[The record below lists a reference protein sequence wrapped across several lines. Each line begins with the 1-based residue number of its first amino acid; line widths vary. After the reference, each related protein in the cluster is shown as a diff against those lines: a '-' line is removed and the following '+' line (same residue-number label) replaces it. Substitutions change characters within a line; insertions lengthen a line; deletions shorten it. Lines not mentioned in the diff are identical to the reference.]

1 MDTSEKSPVDEIVPD
16 TVIPHGNLPPLRYR
30 EMPKP
35 ILLRRMVGPSIILAG
50 LSLGSGEFIL
60 WPYITYQSQFI
71 FFWACLL
78 GVTTQYF
85 INMEV
90 TRWTLATGESAI
102 TGFARLSRHWV
113 WIFLVANTIP
123 YVIPAWATGAAELF
137 IWLVWT
143 PETVLLADGSSQIIS
158 AGTPY
163 LATLAILGMVGCGIL
178 LTTGPVVYKTIEAT
192 QFILV
197 LLALI
202 LVLVVGVLVI
212 RPDAVATLV
221 QQTATFGAPTFIPL
235 GSDFPNLDEVLVLGA
250 LAFAGCGGTLNLG
263 QSNYIKDKGF
273 GMGAHVG
280 RITSPISGQEEA
292 VSEIGYHFPH
302 TPENMTRWNTWWT
315 RASREQFI
323 SFFLTCIFCLVVLT
337 LISYSLF
344 YDSAGV
350 LREGMGE
357 YGKGLA
363 FIYAEAEQLRATV
376 GAAGPLLFLVMGIV
390 ILFTTEL
397 AVLDATSRISS
408 DIVKVNWLMNH
419 KWWTESRLYF
429 AFLWG
434 EIAVGSLV
442 LLIGVEQF
450 QASTLGLFKMTASL
464 NGGIMCVYSATLL
477 WINRRLL
484 PGPLRMTPV
493 RTVIMVWSVAFFGSF
508 AIWAAWNALTELF

>member
-1 MDTSEKSPVDEIVPD
+1 MVNSQTSQVDELVPD
-16 TVIPHGNLPPLRYR
+16 TVIPHGTLPPLRYR
-30 EMPKP
+30 DMPKP
-35 ILLRRMVGPSIILAG
+35 ILFRRMVGPSIILAG

-123 YVIPAWATGAAELF
+123 WVIPAWATGAAELF
-137 IWLVWT
+137 TWLVWH
-143 PETVLLADGSSQIIS
+143 PETALLPDGSSEIIS

-163 LATLAILGMVGCGIL
+163 LVTLAITGMVGCGIL
-178 LTTGPVVYKTIEAT
+178 LTAGPVVYKTIETT

-197 LLALI
+197 ILALL

-212 RPDAVATLV
+212 RPDAVAKLV
-221 QQTATFGAPTFIPL
+221 QQTVTFGAPTFVPL
-235 GSDFPNLDEVLVLGA
+235 GSQFPNLDEVLLLGA

-273 GMGAHVG
+273 GMGVHVG
-280 RITSPISGQEEA
+280 RITSPISGQDET
-292 VSEIGYHFPH
+292 VSEIGYHFPP
-302 TPENMTRWNTWWT
+302 TPENIARWKTWWT
-315 RASREQFI
+315 RATYEHFL
-323 SFFLTCIFCLVVLT
+323 SFFVTCVFCLIVLT

-344 YDSAGV
+344 YDSTGV

-363 FIYAEAEQLRATV
+363 FVFAEAEELRTTI

-397 AVLDATSRISS
+397 AVLDATSRISA
-408 DIVKVNWLMNH
+408 DIVKVNWLINH
-419 KWWTESRLYF
+419 KWWSESRLYF

-434 EIAVGSLV
+434 EIAVGSLI

-450 QASTLGLFKMTASL
+450 QTSTLGLFKMTASL

-477 WINRRLL
+477 WINCRLL
-484 PGPLRMTPV
+484 PKPLRMTPV
-493 RTVIMVWSVAFFGSF
+493 RIAIMFWSVAFFGSF
-508 AIWAAWNALTELF
+508 AVWAAWNALAELL